1 MKKLAVLLVIVFISF
16 LFSGCTQENTNTP
29 PNQST
34 YENGD
39 TVLLRSEDIERSTLD
54 AELLYQQYYYEGN
67 WSNFTAIS
75 YSKNGETGYGAFTPE
90 LAAPLDWLYNNTE
103 ENATILCWWDYG
115 SMIEGYSERNV
126 IATFASGNLEETI
139 ASYSYISEEKKQ
151 EDIAKHG
158 GWAPEEYL
166 QGIASIFT
174 CFNISSNETKA
185 IVEKYNVSYIFTCGY
200 DKQIAFIFFNF
211 FDKNTNE
218 YVNDYNLTD
227 LAKES
232 LIFQMWS
239 DDSVPYGLEL
249 VHHLSSP
256 ELWEIFHVKI
266 FKIVL

>member
-1 MKKLAVLLVIVFISF
+1 MKKLTVVIAIVVMSYLL
-16 LFSGCTQENTNTP
+16 SGCMQESTNAP

-39 TVLLRSEDIERSTLD
+39 TILLRSEDIERSTLD
-54 AELLYQQYYYEGN
+54 AEILYQQYYYGGN

-75 YSKNGETGYGAFTPE
+75 YEKHGETYYGAFMPE
-90 LAAPLDWLYNNTE
+90 IVASLDWLYNNAE

-115 SMIEGYSERNV
+115 SMVEGYAERNV
-126 IATFASGNLEETI
+126 ITTFASENLEETI
-139 ASYSYISEEKKQ
+139 ASYSHMSEEKKQ

-166 QGIASIFT
+166 QDIASVFT
-174 CFNISSNETKA
+174 CSNISANETKA
-185 IVEKYNVSYIFTCGY
+185 IIETYNVSYIFTRGY
-200 DKQIAFIFFNF
+200 DEQIAFIFFKY
-211 FDKNTNE
+211 FDKDTAD
-218 YVNDYNLTD
+218 YIDDYNLTD
-227 LAKES
+227 LAKQS

-239 DDSVPYGLEL
+239 DDAVPYGLEL

-256 ELWEIFHVKI
+256 ELWETFHVKI